1 MYTDEEVIRA
11 HARAL
16 EAATAVFETISATD
30 LDRPT
35 PCARW
40 NLRELIGHMIGQHL
54 GFEKAVSTGDAQPDD
69 FRPVPVTPDSMQG
82 QWHNSVDR
90 LRAAFAT
97 MGPDARVRLVEIDAI
112 KRFDRRSAFGIQLL
126 DTAVHAWDIA
136 TTLGRPFRP
145 DHDIV
150 ELVAAVADR
159 IPDGASRD
167 VTRAFDQPS
176 AHGATDDVWC
186 STLAHLGRA
195 RPPHALAD
203 TRRTVSSGAVWEPVV
218 GYSRA
223 VRIGSWVAVAGTTA
237 AGPDG
242 PVGGNDP
249 AAQTREAIR
258 RIASALNELNVSLQ
272 DVIRT
277 RIFVTDISRWE
288 EIGRAHGEAF
298 GDIRPAASMV
308 EVKALI
314 DPALL
319 VEIEADAV
327 DASR

>member
-1 MYTDEEVIRA
+1 MYTDDDMVHA

-16 EAATAVFETISATD
+16 EAATALVETIVATD

-35 PCARW
+35 PCVRW
-40 NLRELIGHMIGQHL
+40 NLRDLIGHMIGQHL
-54 GFEKAVSTGDAQPDD
+54 GFEKAVATGNAQLAD
-69 FRPVPVTPDSMQG
+69 FRPVSVTPDSVHDL
-82 QWHNSVDR
+82 WRDSVDR
-90 LRAAFAT
+90 LGAVLAVMDPRAT
-97 MGPDARVRLVEIDAI
+97 VRLVEIDATV
-112 KRFDRRSAFGIQLL
+112 RFDRRSVLGIQLL

-145 DHDIV
+145 DADIV
-150 ELVAAVADR
+150 ELVADVADR
-159 IPDGASRD
+159 IPDGAARD
-167 VTRAFDQPS
+167 VTKAFDQPKTL
-176 AHGATDDVWC
+176 GTTDDLWS
-186 STLAHLGRA
+186 STLARLGRTMSL
-195 RPPHALAD
+195 PALAGG
-203 TRRTVSSGAVWEPVV
+203 RRTVSSGAVWEPVV

-223 VRIGSWVAVAGTTA
+223 VRIGPWVAVAGTTA

-258 RIASALNELNVSLQ
+258 RIASALDELDVSLQ

-277 RIFVTDISRWE
+277 RMFVTDISRWE

-327 DASR
+327 VAAR